1 MKLVWLDLDSICK
14 IKKKIEEKQ
23 KKKRSK
29 QNKNRNGPGGTVSAQ
44 TRNRPEA
51 QPDLPEGV

>member
-1 MKLVWLDLDSICK
+1 VVLKHICK
-14 IKKKIEEKQ
+14 RYKRIKKT
-23 KKKRSK
+23 KKGKRRK
-29 QNKNRNGPGGTVSAQ
+29 KNKNGPGGTVSVQ